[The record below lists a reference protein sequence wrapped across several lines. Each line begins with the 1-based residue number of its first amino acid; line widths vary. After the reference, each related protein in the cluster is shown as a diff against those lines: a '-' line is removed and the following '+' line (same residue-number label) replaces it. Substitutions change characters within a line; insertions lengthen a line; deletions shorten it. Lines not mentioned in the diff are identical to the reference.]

1 MLFPALQG
9 KPVCRIDLDREAER
23 WLARQNLTPADR
35 NPLLDP
41 AVCQRLLDDFHR
53 RHNVAWSYGGYLEDR
68 RHVWRG
74 SYLDRT
80 ESYVHLG
87 VDFHV
92 AQGTAVV
99 TEFDADI
106 ALVENDSDTDG
117 GWGERIFLRLGP
129 AVAAPPAL
137 DVLLIYAHL
146 QNVAVRPG
154 AHLRPGTL
162 LAEVGG
168 PPDNGNWSP
177 HLHIQAIQRAMFEDI
192 LLNRFTEL
200 DGYGRCDRRD
210 ELNRQFP
217 DPLDFVHV
225 V

>member
-9 KPVCRIDLDREAER
+9 KPMCRIDLDREAEQ
-23 WLARQNLTPADR
+23 WLARQNLTLADG

-41 AVCQRLLDDFHR
+41 AVCQRLLDDVHR

-99 TEFDADI
+99 AEFDADI
-106 ALVENDSDTDG
+106 AMVEKDPDNDG
-117 GWGERIFLRLGP
+117 GWGERIFLRPAP
-129 AVAAPPAL
+129 AVAGPPAR

-154 AHLRPGTL
+154 VHLHPGTL

-168 PPDNGNWSP
+168 PPHNGNWSP
-177 HLHIQAIQRAMFEDI
+177 HLHVQAIQRAMFADI

-200 DGYGRCDRRD
+200 DGYGRRDRLD
-210 ELNRQFP
+210 ELSRQFP
-217 DPLDFVHV
+217 DPLDFVRV
-225 V
+225 E